1 MQTEKTRA
9 NPRRPDSQVLTI
21 RIDSKLRYAAEL
33 AARRQRRTLSSFIQS
48 ALEQATRD
56 VTLDFELRTDM
67 ENMGKKPSAYEFA
80 ERSWDVNGLSRLFYL
95 AAAYPHLLD
104 HKEEILWSYYREF
117 RGLGGRY
124 DPKLVTE
131 TEQLE
136 LLKERQQVNEQLK
149 RFVDWLKKQKG
160 TWTVDEFGVY
170 FQESKKRR
178 TRKSD
183 NSAKED

>member
-1 MQTEKTRA
+1 MQTEKAGA

-56 VTLDFELRTDM
+56 VTLDL
-67 ENMGKKPSAYEFA
+67 ENTGKKPSAYEFA
-80 ERSWDVNGLSRLFYL
+80 ERSWDVNGLSRLFHL
-95 AAAYPHLLD
+95 AAVFPHLLD

-131 TEQLE
+131 TEKLE
-136 LLKERQQVNEQLK
+136 WLKKERQQVNERLE
-149 RFVDWLKKQKG
+149 RFNDWLKKQKG
-160 TWTVDEFGVY
+160 TWTVDEFGAY

-183 NSAKED
+183 DPAKED

>member
-56 VTLDFELRTDM
+56 VTLDSLRIDM
-67 ENMGKKPSAYEFA
+67 ENMGKTPSAYEFA
-80 ERSWDVNGLSRLFYL
+80 ERSWDVNGLSRLFHL

-136 LLKERQQVNEQLK
+136 LLKEQFT
-149 RFVDWLKKQKG
+149 RFNDWLKKQKG
-160 TWTVDEFGVY
+160 AWTVDEFGAY

-178 TRKSD
+178 TRKGD
-183 NSAKED
+183 DLAKED

>member
-9 NPRRPDSQVLTI
+9 NPRRPDSQILTI

-48 ALEQATRD
+48 ALEQATRE
-56 VTLDFELRTDM
+56 VALDFELRIDM
-67 ENMGKKPSAYEFA
+67 ENMGKTPSAYEFA
-80 ERSWDVNGLSRLFYL
+80 ERSWDISELFRLFYL

-136 LLKERQQVNEQLK
+136 LLKEQFT
-149 RFVDWLKKQKG
+149 RFNDWLKKQKG
-160 TWTVDEFGVY
+160 TWTLDKFGVH
-170 FQESKKRR
+170 FQKSKKRR

-183 NSAKED
+183 DPAKED

>member
-9 NPRRPDSQVLTI
+9 NPRPDSQILTV

-48 ALEQATRD
+48 ALEQATRE
-56 VTLDFELRTDM
+56 VTLAFELDIDM

-136 LLKERQQVNEQLK
+136 QLKESQQLNELVK
-149 RFVDWLKKQKG
+149 HFADWLKKRMG
-160 TWTVDEFGVY
+160 TSTVDEFGVY

-183 NSAKED
+183 DLAKED